1 MSAHPWQPIAT
12 APRDGTN
19 ILIRFGQAGVSQ
31 AKYIPGLPRPW
42 QFIDT
47 NDGITWM
54 INHSVD
60 KPLYGPSHWAPFPEY
75 VAAAKPTEPTL
86 PTQGEQSHD

>member
-1 MSAHPWQPIAT
+1 MSADNAAQVPSPWQPIAT

-19 ILIRFGQAGVSQ
+19 ILIRFGQDGVSQ
-31 AKYIPGLPRPW
+31 AKYVPGIPHPW

-54 INHSVD
+54 VNHSVD
-60 KPLYGPSHWAPFPEY
+60 KPLYGPSHWAPFPEFSQPSQQG
-75 VAAAKPTEPTL
+75 VAK
-86 PTQGEQSHD
+86 